1 MSDLIE
7 AIKHASKL
15 ENEGQDEEAIFHIW
29 KTFDAALLAGSP
41 EEGRDDKAYGDGE
54 GAMRVLARAG
64 FGPKRSS
71 YLLLEESVQYEPSYI
86 FALDC
91 GEHDPQTVLAAISD
105 QYNCLHAGGEYDV
118 MDIRT
123 LIEVIG
129 AAPEERWLF
138 LGDNYRKRCE
148 GILDSRRVR
157 AEEPRQAFEF
167 PGAAQSN
174 YTYYRAQFERVFG
187 ELPEGHREDVEP
199 TFIEGP
205 PSLHDIHESA
215 YHAALA
221 KLNNVLLE
229 DGAPVSGITEIVN
242 SSNTYA
248 GVGGTD
254 E

>member
-1 MSDLIE
+1 MTWQREVQEL
-7 AIKHASKL
+7 
-15 ENEGQDEEAIFHIW
+15 
-29 KTFDAALLAGSP
+29 AA
-41 EEGRDDKAYGDGE
+41 RGDGE
-54 GAMRVLARAG
+54 GAMRVLVRAG
-64 FGPKRSS
+64 FGPRPSRF
-71 YLLLEESVQYEPSYI
+71 LLLEESVQYEPSYI

-187 ELPEGHREDVEP
+187 ELPEGHREDVE
-199 TFIEGP
+199 TTIIEGP
-205 PSLHDIHESA
+205 PSRHDVS
-215 YHAALA
+215 LA
-221 KLNNVLLE
+221 DYYGSLARLNDVLLE
-229 DGAPVSGITEIVN
+229 DGTSLGGIMQAVTSPNEYVS
-242 SSNTYA
+242 
-248 GVGGTD
+248 VGGERIPGDYIPAEYTD